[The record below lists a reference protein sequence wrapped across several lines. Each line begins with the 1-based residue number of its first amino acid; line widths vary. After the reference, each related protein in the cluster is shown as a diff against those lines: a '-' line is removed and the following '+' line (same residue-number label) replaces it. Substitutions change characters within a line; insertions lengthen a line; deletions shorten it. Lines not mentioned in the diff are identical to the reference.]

1 MKSIYKIE
9 TMTPDDIKNIH
20 ITKQTVSTIEEMFT
34 IIKRRPDLHNTIYEK
49 QFYDQSMY
57 NAYMLGEICSKLKID
72 FDAKFLSLI
81 NNCLQTNEEK
91 IYLSSVLFRVD
102 KELKH
107 TVQLFDEICELI
119 CNLSDDYILINLV
132 SQFFVDE
139 LSNELFDKF
148 ADYLKTHYPNKQ
160 IQAYNLPSKRFDE
173 LACRNNLKIY
183 MEVWKYLSYDGQ
195 LKSDIY
201 FERTDKIIAIPK
213 TISQAIINKPELVNY
228 LKSKDSQLFI
238 EKVLSKTDS
247 QELHEYMNLISS
259 KPIKKIGVKL

>member
-1 MKSIYKIE
+1 MKSSYKIE
-9 TMTPDDIKNIH
+9 TMTPDDIKNIN
-20 ITKQTVSTIEEMFT
+20 IIKQTVSTIEEMFT

-49 QFYDQSMY
+49 QFYDPSMY

-160 IQAYNLPSKRFDE
+160 IQAYNLPSNEIR
-173 LACRNNLKIY
+173 
-183 MEVWKYLSYDGQ
+183 YL
-195 LKSDIY
+195 
-201 FERTDKIIAIPK
+201 F
-213 TISQAIINKPELVNY
+213 
-228 LKSKDSQLFI
+228 
-238 EKVLSKTDS
+238 
-247 QELHEYMNLISS
+247 
-259 KPIKKIGVKL
+259 